1 MGRFEMLKILGY
13 SSILAL
19 AACGV
24 SERVERRA
32 ANDAAIFYE
41 PCDAPASTVCAFVNS
56 PVPLKPVPVK
66 FFTRKNEFYPTAKP
80 LEFIDARGQR
90 WVAPELTLTDGA
102 SIPTVFVP
110 MIGFPTSPEFLNAAA
125 MHDAYCGIGNE
136 KGQNYHSI
144 SWQRTHRMFYD
155 ALRVGGTSAIK
166 AKIMFAAVYLGGP
179 RWADTT
185 FRTPKQNTRSRRLIR
200 RSHTDISLLQS
211 GLSLQELRQL
221 FAVVKRYI
229 VETNPTIQGLESYLV
244 VKEDQAI
251 LLAAQKDDSPSVH
264 DPYAPYDLYGP

>member
-1 MGRFEMLKILGY
+1 MLKILGY

-19 AACGV
+19 AAC
-24 SERVERRA
+24 SISDRVERRS
-32 ANDAAIFYE
+32 ANDAAIFE
-41 PCDAPASTVCAFVNS
+41 KPCDAPSSTVCAFVNS
-56 PVPLKPVPVK
+56 PVPLKSEPVK
-66 FFTRKNEFYPTAKP
+66 IFTRKNTFYPTAKP

-102 SIPTVFVP
+102 SIPTVFIP

-136 KGQNYHSI
+136 KGENYHTI

-155 ALRVGGTSAIK
+155 ALRVGGTGAIK

-179 RWADTT
+179 RWADT
-185 FRTPKQNTRSRRLIR
+185 PLETRKKSTRARRLIR
-200 RSHTDISLLQS
+200 RSHIDTPLLLN
-211 GLSLQELRQL
+211 GLSVAELRQL

-229 VETNPTIQGLESYLV
+229 AETNPTIQELESYMV

-251 LLAAQKDDSPSVH
+251 LLASQKDDPHSVF
-264 DPYAPYDLYGP
+264 DPYDPYYPYGG